1 METARLRSI
10 QHPRR
15 SKGLLA
21 SFVSRDGVVPVQ
33 AHRVILPQ
41 ELTPALRRLADTRS
55 SPDHVWIAFS
65 YSHRIWFFTATPSLE
80 LSRER
85 GRPVLEIRSYDEQ
98 GDLLERA
105 CWVHTREEEW
115 VRCA

>member
-1 METARLRSI
+1 LETARLKSI

-15 SKGLLA
+15 SKGLLT
-21 SFVSRDGVVPVQ
+21 SFVSRDGVIPVG
-33 AHRVILPQ
+33 AHRVTLPQ
-41 ELTPALRRLADTRS
+41 ELTPALRRLADTGS
-55 SPDHVWIAFS
+55 GPEHVWIAFS
-65 YSHRIWFFTATPSLE
+65 HDHRIWFFTATPSLE

-98 GDLLERA
+98 GDLLESA
-105 CWVHTREEEW
+105 CWVHTRDEEW

>member
-1 METARLRSI
+1 LETARLKSI

-15 SKGLLA
+15 SKDLLT
-21 SFVSRDGVVPVQ
+21 SFVSREGVIPVQ
-33 AHRVILPQ
+33 AHRVALPQ

-55 SPDHVWIAFS
+55 SPEHVWIAFS
-65 YSHRIWFFTATPSLE
+65 DYHRIWFFAATPSLE

-85 GRPVLEIRSYDEQ
+85 GRPVLEIRAYDEQ
-98 GDLLERA
+98 GDLLESA
-105 CWVHTREEEW
+105 CWVHTRDGEW

>member
-1 METARLRSI
+1 LETARLRSI

-15 SKGLLA
+15 SIGLLA
-21 SFVSRDGVVPVQ
+21 SFVSRDGVIPVR
-33 AHRVILPQ
+33 AHRVILPK
-41 ELTPALRRLADTRS
+41 ELTPSLRRLADTRRGGDS
-55 SPDHVWIAFS
+55 VWIAFAD
-65 YSHRIWFFTATPSLE
+65 YHRIWFFTATPSLE

-98 GDLLERA
+98 GDLLESA
-105 CWVHTREEEW
+105 CWVYTRDEEW

>member
-1 METARLRSI
+1 LETARLRSI

-21 SFVSRDGVVPVQ
+21 SF
-33 AHRVILPQ
+33 
-41 ELTPALRRLADTRS
+41 TRRGAE
-55 SPDHVWIAFS
+55 HVWIAFTD
-65 YSHRIWFFTATPSLE
+65 YHRIWFFTATPSLD

-98 GDLLERA
+98 GDLLESA
-105 CWVHTREEEW
+105 CWVYTRDEEW

>member
-15 SKGLLA
+15 SKELLA
-21 SFVSRDGVVPVQ
+21 SFALRDGVIPVQ
-33 AHRVILPQ
+33 ARRVTSPRQ
-41 ELTPALRRLADTRS
+41 LTPSLRRLADMCRS
-55 SPDHVWIAFS
+55 AEHVWIAFS
-65 YSHRIWFFTATPSLE
+65 GDHRIWFFTATPSLE

-85 GRPVLEIRSYDEQ
+85 GRPVLEIRSYDEY
-98 GDLLERA
+98 GELLESA
-105 CWVHTREEEW
+105 CWVRTRDEEW